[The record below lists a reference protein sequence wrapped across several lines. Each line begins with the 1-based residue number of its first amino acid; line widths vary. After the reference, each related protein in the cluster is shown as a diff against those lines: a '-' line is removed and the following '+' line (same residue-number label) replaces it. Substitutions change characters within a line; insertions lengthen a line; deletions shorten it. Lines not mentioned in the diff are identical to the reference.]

1 MESNPDEGDDT
12 EPQPKAQ
19 AEPKK
24 MMKRPAAAP
33 KASTKKRK
41 GSADAGGEGT
51 AVLEVEMAAPSKDG
65 LETAV
70 VPSGL
75 SGEDQKAN
83 EAAETGDE
91 KSHGK
96 PKAKAK
102 GKGRAKA
109 KANVT
114 PCGSPGEASD
124 GEASDGNC
132 TVHFDTNPLH
142 AGFYKGPEDV
152 PFPPSSPEHAEPDT
166 DGAPAGRGR
175 GRGRG
180 RKGGGRGGARGAADV
195 PSASAAGKPKG
206 KGKGKAYRIPIV
218 PADGEDEV
226 KTFARRRMPSARM
239 NQMRFLAIRDAFD
252 TIIRHEVPK
261 FPSKQE
267 DLSMDL

>member
-1 MESNPDEGDDT
+1 MESNPGEGDDT

-19 AEPKK
+19 AKPKK

-142 AGFYKGPEDV
+142 
-152 PFPPSSPEHAEPDT
+152 
-166 DGAPAGRGR
+166 DGA
-175 GRGRG
+175 
-180 RKGGGRGGARGAADV
+180 GGGHAVACQR
-195 PSASAAGKPKG
+195 
-206 KGKGKAYRIPIV
+206 GKAAKFGGV
-218 PADGEDEV
+218 PAASRSKAVFGHPQACYFQGSDHPLLG
-226 KTFARRRMPSARM
+226 
-239 NQMRFLAIRDAFD
+239 
-252 TIIRHEVPK
+252 H
-261 FPSKQE
+261 SKQVPACRAPACSFSCNVPE
-267 DLSMDL
+267 EAAAMMLRQ